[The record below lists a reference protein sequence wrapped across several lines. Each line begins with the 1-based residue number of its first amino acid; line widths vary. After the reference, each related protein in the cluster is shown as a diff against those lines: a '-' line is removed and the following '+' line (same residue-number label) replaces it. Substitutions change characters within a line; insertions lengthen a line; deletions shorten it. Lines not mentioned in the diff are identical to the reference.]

1 METADNKKALL
12 ESILFVSGTP
22 LTVKELQKI
31 TDMASGD
38 ITYLMQ
44 ELMADYRDREGGVLI
59 LEVAEGYQMVSN
71 PQFSG
76 WIRKIRESTPQKLS
90 MAALE
95 TLAIIAYKQPVT
107 KAEIDQFRGVGS
119 DGVVKNLLDRRMI
132 RVVGKKE
139 APGRPLLYGTTREF
153 LLHFGLTDLS
163 DLPTMRELSPDE
175 L

>member
-1 METADNKKALL
+1 
-12 ESILFVSGTP
+12 
-22 LTVKELQKI
+22 
-31 TDMASGD
+31 
-38 ITYLMQ
+38 
-44 ELMADYRDREGGVLI
+44 
-59 LEVAEGYQMVSN
+59 
-71 PQFSG
+71 
-76 WIRKIRESTPQKLS
+76 ESTPQKLS

-95 TLAIIAYKQPVT
+95 TLAIIAYRQPVT